1 MNQELHLQVIT
12 PERKLLDQF
21 VERVTLPEV
30 DGYVTLL
37 PGHAAL
43 VAEVGDGDL
52 EYEVEGEIHHVAITG
67 GFLQLEDDVV
77 KILAT
82 SALLPEEI
90 DLERAKA
97 AEHRASERLSSGDP
111 RIDYL
116 RALSAMHRAQA
127 RVTVAMTKQLT
138 A

>member
-1 MNQELHLQVIT
+1 MKQELHLQVIT

-21 VERVTLPEV
+21 VSRVTLPEV
-30 DGYVTLL
+30 DGYITLL

-43 VAEVGDGDL
+43 VAEVGCGDL
-52 EYEVEGEIHHVAITG
+52 EFEAEEEVRHVAITG
-67 GFLQLEDDVV
+67 GFLQVTDDVV
-77 KILAT
+77 KILAN

-90 DLERAKA
+90 DLERAREAERRA
-97 AEHRASERLSSGDP
+97 AERLSSGDP

-116 RALSAMHRAQA
+116 RALSAVNRAHA

>member
-1 MNQELHLQVIT
+1 MKQELHLQVIT

-67 GFLQLEDDVV
+67 GFLQVQDDVV
-77 KILAT
+77 KILAS

-90 DLERAKA
+90 DLDRAKEAERRA
-97 AEHRASERLSSGDP
+97 AERLGSGDP

-116 RALSAMHRAQA
+116 RALSALHRAQA
-127 RVTVAMTKQLT
+127 RLTVAATKLL
-138 A
+138 AA

>member
-1 MNQELHLQVIT
+1 MKQELHLQVIT
-12 PERKLLDQF
+12 PERKLLDKL
-21 VERVTLPEV
+21 VDRVTLPET
-30 DGYVTLL
+30 DGYITLL

-43 VAEVGDGDL
+43 VAEAGDGDL

-67 GFLQLEDDVV
+67 GFLQLQDDAV
-77 KILAT
+77 KILAN

-90 DLERAKA
+90 DLERAKDAERRA
-97 AEHRASERLSSGDP
+97 AERLGSGDP

-127 RVTVAMTKQLT
+127 RVTVAMTKQLV